1 MVQPP
6 ALREGNKPVV
16 NRETMN
22 CEQVWK
28 EVSNYLEGDIA
39 PATRAAMDDHLL
51 TCQRCRSVLEGSR
64 NVIRL
69 YRDERMSDVPAGFG
83 RRLEKRI
90 SQSVRAQGRGWLT
103 WLIPIAALALL
114 AGGLRWENSWTK
126 ARQLRADRAH
136 WVTKIPPDMK
146 VVVSEG
152 AKDFHV
158 PGCEVIRNKDNLR
171 TLTAREAIREGY
183 VPCVKCMRK
192 YLQTA
197 SNANAPPDLEV
208 QAETD
213 FEDDGKSPLR

>member
-1 MVQPP
+1 
-6 ALREGNKPVV
+6 VV